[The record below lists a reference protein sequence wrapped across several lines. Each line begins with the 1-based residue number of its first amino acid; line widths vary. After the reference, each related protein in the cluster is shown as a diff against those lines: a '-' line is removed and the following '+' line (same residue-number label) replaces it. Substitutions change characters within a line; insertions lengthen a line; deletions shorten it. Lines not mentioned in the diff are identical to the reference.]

1 MMDYRVHRT
10 IKILSYED
18 QENWSKIF
26 RNKGDISKEFSSSAA
41 LLITNAT
48 ATAVDIKQAICNWF
62 ILWYHVAT
70 LTLMQTG
77 FAHHYNNG
85 RLRV

>member
-1 MMDYRVHRT
+1 MHRT

-18 QENWSKIF
+18 QENQSKIF
-26 RNKGDISKEFSSSAA
+26 RNKGDISEEFTFSAA

-48 ATAVDIKQAICNWF
+48 STAVDIKQAISNCF
-62 ILWYHVAT
+62 ILWNHVAT
-70 LTLMQTG
+70 STLMQTG
-77 FAHHYNNG
+77 FAHHNNNG